1 MLQKK
6 ACSQVATKK
15 TGGRSNKSARRL
27 QGVCRQ
33 VEAGVKHKNYGKLK
47 GQFQGPGEDEKLK
60 KLVNAYPGEESE
72 SELVRITQ

>member
-1 MLQKK
+1 MNATKK

-33 VEAGVKHKNYGKLK
+33 VEAGVNIRTMENLK
-47 GQFQGPGEDEKLK
+47 TSSKDQERMRNLR
-60 KLVNAYPGEESE
+60 N
-72 SELVRITQ
+72 